1 MDLINIRNCKPEML
15 NDLSE
20 MADHQGDFRMLQQ

>member
-1 MDLINIRNCKPEML
+1 MDFVNIRNCRPEML

-20 MADHQGDFRMLQQ
+20 MADHEWGFRILQQ

>member
-1 MDLINIRNCKPEML
+1 MDFINIGNCKPEML

-20 MADHQGDFRMLQQ
+20 TADHRGGFRMLQQ